1 MKTRSL
7 IRYMLATY
15 FLSMPLF
22 ATAQQQ
28 HDTILLGAIA
38 DQGQLYGMIFIPE
51 VEVFGQFMDPKRRE
65 EIRRLRYNVFKV
77 YPYAVTAAYV
87 LEQVDKETSALQ
99 KKKDRKSYLKRV
111 EKEMNAKF
119 KNELKDLSISQGQIL
134 VKLINRE
141 TGKDCYSVIKDLK
154 GGLNARIYQTAAQLF
169 DNSLKSQYDPYGKDK
184 DIEMIVQEIE
194 SKNYYNYQYKLQQ
207 QRIGQKK

>member
-1 MKTRSL
+1 MKIRSL

-169 DNSLKSQYDPYGKDK
+169 DNSLKNQYDPYGKDK